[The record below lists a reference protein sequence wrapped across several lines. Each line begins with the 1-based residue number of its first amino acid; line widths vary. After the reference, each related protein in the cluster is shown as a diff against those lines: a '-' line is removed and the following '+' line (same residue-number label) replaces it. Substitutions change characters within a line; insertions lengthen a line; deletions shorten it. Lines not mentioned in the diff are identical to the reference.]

1 LVSSDTSERTSPAE
15 IAKAFVSARL
25 EARALPD
32 YPGEVPA
39 TLAEGYA
46 VQDAA
51 IDLWPDELVGWKV
64 GLIPPQ
70 YRERLGADRL
80 AGCIFAKSVSD
91 ATDAPTP
98 FPAIEGG
105 FTAVEAEYVVRVG
118 KDAPAGKT
126 EWTAEEA
133 ADYVGEL
140 MIGIEIAGSPL
151 STINALGPTVVVSDF
166 GNNAAQI
173 LGPVIDNWRDGD
185 WASMTAETFID
196 GKSVGKGGAASI
208 PGSPLAAFAYLL
220 GHAASRGRPLKTGQL
235 VTTGASTGIHDI
247 VAGQTS
253 RIDFG
258 AQGEMSCV
266 AVPAK

>member
-1 LVSSDTSERTSPAE
+1 MSSSNGSQRPLPGE
-15 IAKAFVSARL
+15 IARAFVDARL

-32 YPGEVPA
+32 YPGEIPE
-39 TLAEGYA
+39 TLAQGYA

-91 ATDAPTP
+91 AGPEPSP
-98 FPAIEGG
+98 FPAIDGG

-133 ADYVGEL
+133 ADYVGEM

-151 STINALGPTVVVSDF
+151 ATINALGPTVVVSDF

-173 LGPVIDNWRDGD
+173 LGPTIANWRDGD
-185 WASMTAETFID
+185 WDAMTAETFID
-196 GKSVGKGGAASI
+196 GQSVGKGGAASI

-253 RIDFG
+253 TISFG
-258 AQGEMSCV
+258 AQGELSCI
-266 AVPAK
+266 AVSAK